1 MRQHQVLLELVVE
14 ANLVLNYF
22 QRKRSRNKT
31 GGLRS
36 KMRQES
42 GNSEYR
48 CLLRMRGGKK
58 DVVGFICR
66 VDVGCRLFVVRCNK
80 PEMGLIFKG

>member
-1 MRQHQVLLELVVE
+1 MRQHQIWLDLVVE
-14 ANLVLNYF
+14 ANFVLNHF

-48 CLLRMRGGKK
+48 CLPRIRGEKRCG
-58 DVVGFICR
+58 GFY
-66 VDVGCRLFVVRCNK
+66 L
-80 PEMGLIFKG
+80 